1 MKNEA
6 IPTVF
11 NLNILVLAILFAAV
25 VYIGAT
31 GKKVPLLSNIKADI
45 VLLVVL
51 GIAICSQGG
60 IGRVAALGTWTHP
73 QAIIGYVLGGLI
85 LLVAVAAFAG
95 WQLPMVQNGQ
105 QALVVISIL
114 AALKVVNAFIHH
126 YLFTKPI

>member
-31 GKKVPLLSNIKADI
+31 GKKVPLLSNIKAEI

-51 GIAICSQGG
+51 GMAICSQSG
-60 IGRVAALGTWTHP
+60 IGRVVALGTWTHP

-95 WQLPMVQNGQ
+95 WQLPMIRNGQ
-105 QALVVISIL
+105 QALVAIAIL
-114 AALKVVNAFIHH
+114 AVLKVVNAFIHH

>member
-31 GKKVPLLSNIKADI
+31 GKKVPLLSNFKADI

-51 GIAICSQGG
+51 LMG
-60 IGRVAALGTWTHP
+60 LG
-73 QAIIGYVLGGLI
+73 L
-85 LLVAVAAFAG
+85 
-95 WQLPMVQNGQ
+95 
-105 QALVVISIL
+105 
-114 AALKVVNAFIHH
+114 
-126 YLFTKPI
+126 